1 MASCS
6 CLTSFACE
14 PERTIS
20 QSGAQLNHD
29 DNLFDGKLFIG
40 LDLDFSGLLECLLLD
55 ERNLIV

>member
-14 PERTIS
+14 PEQAIS
-20 QSGAQLNHD
+20 QSCAPFNHN
-29 DNLFDGKLFIG
+29 DNLFNSKLFIS
-40 LDLDFSGLLECLLLD
+40 LDLNFSGLFQCLLLD

>member
-14 PERTIS
+14 PEQTIG
-20 QSGAQLNHD
+20 QYCTPFNRD
-29 DNLFDGKLFIG
+29 DNLFDSKLFVG
-40 LDLDFSGLLECLLLD
+40 FDLDFSGLLECLLLD

>member
-14 PERTIS
+14 PEQAIG
-20 QSGAQLNHD
+20 QFCAPLNHN
-29 DNLFDGKLFIG
+29 DNLFNGELFVG
-40 LDLDFSGLLECLLLD
+40 LDSDFSGLLKCLLLD